1 MKKQGADIAIHLT
14 NVSKRYTIHHEK
26 PTLVGAPVGI
36 TLFRRESRYFDDW
49 L

>member
-1 MKKQGADIAIHLT
+1 MKKQGADVAIGLSG
-14 NVSKRYTIHHEK
+14 VSKNYTIHHEK

-36 TLFRRESRYFDDW
+36 TLFRRESRCFDDW